1 MRNAYVIL
9 AHKDPEQVK
18 RLVDHLDSDAVFV
31 FHICQNASDETFA
44 EFKKLLNKSNH
55 YFCQRI
61 RSFWGEIGLV
71 QATLSALNELDQS
84 NEQFDYV
91 HLLSGQDFPIK
102 SEKYRNEFLTKNQG
116 KEFLLNWKFYPID
129 PNNQEDLE
137 GNPWAKSKH
146 FQSKRLTHYYIR
158 HKGEKYVIPEKY
170 DTRLKEMSAP
180 RALAHFVKGIPD
192 YIKQKKLT
200 YKWNEFKFTRSLPY
214 PKPLPD
220 LQFWGGSHWFSI
232 TPKAVSYL
240 IEFDRN
246 DTFLKKFYE
255 QVLLPDESYFQTVL
269 LNSPLKDDIVN
280 TNLREIVF
288 PEKAANPI
296 FLEDEHFDLLQHS
309 EALFARKFDKELS
322 KDALHRIEKELL

>member
-1 MRNAYVIL
+1 MRNAYIIL
-9 AHKDPEQVK
+9 AHKDPNQVK
-18 RLVDHLDSDAVFV
+18 RLVDNLDSDAIFV
-31 FHICQNASDETFA
+31 FHICMNATDETFA

-55 YFCQRI
+55 YFCERI

-71 QATLSALNELDQS
+71 QATLNALNTLDQTD
-84 NEQFDYV
+84 EQFDYV

-102 SEKYRNEFLTKNQG
+102 CETERKDFLEKKQG

-129 PNNQEDLE
+129 PENKHDLE

-146 FQSKRLTHYYIR
+146 FQSKRLTHHYIR
-158 HKGEKYVIPEKY
+158 HKGEKYVIPKKY

-180 RALAHFVKGIPD
+180 RAAVHFLSRIPH
-192 YIKQKKLT
+192 YLKNREFS
-200 YKWNEFKFTRSLPY
+200 YKWNEFKLTRSLPY
-214 PKPLPD
+214 PKPLPKI
-220 LQFWGGSHWFSI
+220 QFYGGSHWFSI
-232 TPKAVSYL
+232 TPKAVKYL
-240 IEFDRN
+240 IEFDQK
-246 DTFLKKFYE
+246 DTYLKKFYE
-255 QVLLPDESYFQTVL
+255 RVLLPDESYFQTVL

-296 FLEDEHFDLLQHS
+296 FLEDEHFELLHNS

-322 KDALHRIEKELL
+322 KDLLNRIEKELL